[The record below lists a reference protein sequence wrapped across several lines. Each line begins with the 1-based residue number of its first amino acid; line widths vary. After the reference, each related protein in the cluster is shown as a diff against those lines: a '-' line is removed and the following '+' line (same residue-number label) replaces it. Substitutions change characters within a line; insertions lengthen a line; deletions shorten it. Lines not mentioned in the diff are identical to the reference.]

1 MDPQNRPDRGGKRVQ
16 GESREILTV
25 QVEASDGA
33 SIVRVSGELD
43 LSTVPRLEEALGE
56 QVEQRSAVLI
66 DLTDLKFID
75 SSGIGALM
83 KAKKIVDG
91 APISVLIDEGSQ
103 VERIFAVAG
112 VAQALPVFSS
122 RGAAMASLAADGDA
136 KVQTAD

>member
-1 MDPQNRPDRGGKRVQ
+1 
-16 GESREILTV
+16 
-25 QVEASDGA
+25 
-33 SIVRVSGELD
+33 
-43 LSTVPRLEEALGE
+43 
-56 QVEQRSAVLI
+56 VLI

-83 KAKKIVDG
+83 KAKKIVNG